1 MVIRSL
7 RRELGKPIET
17 IWVKGHQDNDTPYE
31 ALSASAK
38 HNVDVDSLATW
49 YRDSLPSAPQA
60 QKEHIA
66 EELFSLTIQGTRY
79 STKVDEHIR
88 YHVNGYYIRQYMQSK
103 NRWTDKTWTKVN
115 MPALSHCKS
124 QLKPKDQHWM
134 IKLIHNQLPLGK
146 KRAHVSQVSDVN
158 LQTCPCCLRLPED
171 HHHFLHCGK
180 NPNYKSSWS
189 GLVTSLTKSTKTPRH
204 PFNVA
209 FLDCIDQWLHNSP
222 EPPSMASPNTP
233 TLSYSNFSSI
243 CSSGNLN
250 SSFRS
255 DHNWMGQCLNRSTGG
270 QLDGS
275 C

>member
-1 MVIRSL
+1 VHLKLKRNTL
-7 RRELGKPIET
+7 RR
-17 IWVKGHQDNDTPYE
+17 NYSCS
-31 ALSASAK
+31 LSK
-38 HNVDVDSLATW
+38 
-49 YRDSLPSAPQA
+49 AP
-60 QKEHIA
+60 E
-66 EELFSLTIQGTRY
+66 Y

-115 MPALSHCKS
+115 MPALSRYKC
-124 QLKPKDQHWM
+124 QLQPKDQHWM

-158 LQTCPCCLRLPED
+158 LQMCPCCLRLSED

-189 GLVTSLTKSTKTPRH
+189 GLVTSLTNSDKTPLAS
-204 PFNVA
+204 FNVA
-209 FLDCIDQWLHNSP
+209 FLDCIDQRRHNGP
-222 EPPSMASPNTP
+222 EPPSDGIPEHTYFK
-233 TLSYSNFSSI
+233 LFYLLSI

-255 DHNWMGQCLNRSTGG
+255 DHNRMGQCLNRSTGG
-270 QLDGS
+270 
-275 C
+275 